1 MSVNAQLQWF
11 KGLKETASYMA
22 ESNKIDFAEEIES
35 IIHKK
40 GLTRSE
46 LAKLIE
52 VSPAY
57 VTKVLKGDAN
67 VTIETMAKF
76 AHALGKCLHFHLA
89 DKKAEVKWFDLYIN
103 SAHPVTSLNPLTVKV
118 SAQRPIENWI
128 KSKKLFEKKISQA
141 KRTEHVG

>member
-1 MSVNAQLQWF
+1 
-11 KGLKETASYMA
+11 
-22 ESNKIDFAEEIES
+22 
-35 IIHKK
+35 
-40 GLTRSE
+40 
-46 LAKLIE
+46 
-52 VSPAY
+52 
-57 VTKVLKGDAN
+57 
-67 VTIETMAKF
+67 MAKF